1 MDKIAV
7 LKDYIKDEFLLNPNA
22 QLDENKDLISSGIL
36 DSLGILK
43 LVDYIE
49 TTFEVEVSDEEVV
62 LENFHSLSAIE
73 NYLQQHSK

>member
-22 QLDENKDLISSGIL
+22 QLDENEDLISSGIL